1 MLLLLDNDGGCPI
14 ARPARPWDR
23 LLAHLRADRLDR
35 DLASGAC
42 PDATV
47 ELALRAQML
56 VRASVRRDLARSAQR
71 VLAAATQPA
80 ASRRPAVPV
89 CRDRVRYAAAEFGEL
104 IRRLGVPGPVPARG
118 VAQASLLLG
127 DATGPLYHRGNR
139 EDLRARVREA
149 TDALRPLSNW

>member
-1 MLLLLDNDGGCPI
+1 MLLLLDNGGGCPI
-14 ARPARPWDR
+14 ARPAWPWDR

-149 TDALRPLSNW
+149 ADALSNW